1 VQCEGIEVLVHHV
14 ATHEAMQ
21 REPSVNPA
29 VTDAQVGS
37 IPGWFMPIDIALFR
51 FFLGEQVENGR
62 RGDLAELGV
71 YLGSSAILIGAYQ
84 QPGETFTVV
93 DLFGGGADG
102 ENGAEAR
109 RLYRGLTQ
117 VAFEA
122 NYRGVHGGLPV
133 VIKGP
138 STEIGARAARGR
150 HRFVHIDA
158 SHEHSNVV
166 SDISTA
172 RDLLAPDGIV
182 VVDDYRA
189 EQFPGVAA
197 AVWPEL
203 DAGLVPLALSKE
215 KLYATWGDPEP
226 WQGALR
232 ARIERDG
239 LPAQLHRLAG
249 HEVVR
254 VWSPDSRLAEW
265 VPPALVPFA
274 QRARKLLRG

>member
-1 VQCEGIEVLVHHV
+1 VNHV
-14 ATHEAMQ
+14 ATDLQLQ
-21 REPSVNPA
+21 RAPSVNPA
-29 VTDAQVGS
+29 VTDAQVS
-37 IPGWFMPIDIALFR
+37 AIPGWFTPIDIALFR
-51 FFLGEQVENGR
+51 FFLGEQVRNGR

-71 YLGSSAILIGAYQ
+71 YLGSSAVLIGSFQ

-102 ENGAEAR
+102 DNGAEAR

-138 STEIGARAARGR
+138 SREIRTQAAHGR

-158 SHEHSNVV
+158 SHEHAQVV
-166 SDISTA
+166 EDISTA
-172 RDLLAPDGIV
+172 RDLLAPGGIV
-182 VVDDYRA
+182 VVDDFRA

-203 DAGLVPLALSKE
+203 DSGLVPLALSRE
-215 KLYATWGDPEP
+215 KLYATWGDPKP
-226 WQGALR
+226 WQEALR
-232 ARIERDG
+232 VRIDARD
-239 LPAQLHRLAG
+239 LQSQLHRLAG

-254 VWSPDSRLAEW
+254 VWSPGSRLAEW
-265 VPPALVPFA
+265 VPPVLVPFA
-274 QRARKLLRG
+274 RHTRKLLRG